1 VTRTRSNRNARSS
14 SNRAKQR
21 PSAATTDGTEKYVND
36 SVIEADDDETTSV
49 RTVKPTVDKSDT
61 KPATQSSGAK
71 SGSGGTTRTVRRSA
85 RGGDEGGF
93 FLVRWINFV
102 VRYIREI
109 VSEMRKVIWPTRQEM
124 TTYTTVVVIF
134 VVIVVTFV
142 AVLDIAFAKLV
153 LWMFG

>member
-14 SNRAKQR
+14 SNRAKQSR
-21 PSAATTDGTEKYVND
+21 SAAVTDRTDEFVD
-36 SVIEADDDETTSV
+36 SVAEDDIEDTPV
-49 RTVKPTVDKSDT
+49 RTVKATVDKSDAR
-61 KPATQSSGAK
+61 PAARSSGAK
-71 SGSGGTTRTVRRSA
+71 SGSGGTTRIA
-85 RGGDEGGF
+85 RKTARGDEGGF
-93 FLVRWINFV
+93 FLVRWFNAV
-102 VRYIREI
+102 VRYVREI

-142 AVLDIAFAKLV
+142 ALLDIAFAKLV